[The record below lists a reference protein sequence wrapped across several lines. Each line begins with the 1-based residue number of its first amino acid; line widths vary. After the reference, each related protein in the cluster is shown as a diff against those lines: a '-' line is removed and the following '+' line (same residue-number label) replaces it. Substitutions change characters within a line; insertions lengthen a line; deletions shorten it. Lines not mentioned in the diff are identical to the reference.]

1 MVVARDHPEDAG
13 RDDAFTATLAA
24 ARQGSPVAARTLY
37 DSLGGRVCAYLGFHG
52 APDAED
58 LTSEVFLRVF
68 RSLDQFTG
76 SERAFRA
83 WVFTIARRVLIDE
96 HRRAQRRPVT
106 VRLAAPI
113 TESVTGGDVEAEA
126 MAGVERDG
134 VAALLASLTPEQREV
149 VALRIIA
156 DLSIDHVA
164 EILGKEPGT
173 VKALQHRGIA
183 ALRRQ
188 FETART

>member
-1 MVVARDHPEDAG
+1 
-13 RDDAFTATLAA
+13 
-24 ARQGSPVAARTLY
+24 
-37 DSLGGRVCAYLGFHG
+37 
-52 APDAED
+52 
-58 LTSEVFLRVF
+58 
-68 RSLDQFTG
+68 
-76 SERAFRA
+76 
-83 WVFTIARRVLIDE
+83 
-96 HRRAQRRPVT
+96 
-106 VRLAAPI
+106 
-113 TESVTGGDVEAEA
+113 

-164 EILGKEPGT
+164 EILRKEPGT